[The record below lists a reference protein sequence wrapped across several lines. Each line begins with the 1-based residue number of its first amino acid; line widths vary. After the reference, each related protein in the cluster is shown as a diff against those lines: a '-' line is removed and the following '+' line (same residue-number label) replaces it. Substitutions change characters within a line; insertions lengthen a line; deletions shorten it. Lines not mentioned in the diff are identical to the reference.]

1 MHADFDKK
9 FPILLAKD
17 SYLTELIILDCH
29 IRVKHSRVR
38 DTLNHL
44 RATFWITQGRRVV
57 GKVIKKCKLCP
68 RYDSQ
73 AFDLLPAAPLP
84 DFRLKVDFPFSS
96 TGVDYF
102 GPLFVK
108 NIFHSS
114 ESDLYPV
121 HVVLYTCATSRA
133 VHLDVVPNTSCI
145 AFVRSLK
152 RFVNRHGLSKLYVS
166 DNATCFSGPEL
177 SSFLL
182 NVESEWDFIL
192 SSSPWWGG
200 YWERL
205 VQSSKR
211 CLRKILGRAKLTYEE
226 LLTVLAEVEG
236 VLNSRPLCHIYDDS
250 VDDVLTPSHLIFGRR
265 LLTPTYENASPD
277 LLEFTSEDLNRRAT
291 YIHSL
296 LEHFWE
302 RWVKEYLTELREFHK
317 CNNRVPEKQ
326 VQLGDVVL
334 IHDKLKRNRW
344 RMGVVEQLFE
354 GRDGFNRGCKVR
366 TITKTGRISYL
377 NRPVNKL
384 YPLEVQSN
392 VTTKSVQSIPDTI
405 INSSNDNVT
414 IINNE
419 KDSEKVSATDRPRRA
434 AADIGIQRRREMNQ
448 I

>member
-1 MHADFDKK
+1 MATVCGVVFSLSVFRDEKGVLRIKGRLESMHADFDNK

-17 SYLTELIILDCH
+17 NYLTELIILDCH
-29 IRVKHSRVR
+29 IRVKHSRVK

-108 NIFHSS
+108 NVFHSS

-152 RFVNRHGLSKLYVS
+152 RFVNRYGLSKLYVS
-166 DNATCFSGPEL
+166 DNATCFTGPEL

-182 NVESEWDFIL
+182 EVESEWDFIL

-205 VQSSKR
+205 VQS
-211 CLRKILGRAKLTYEE
+211 
-226 LLTVLAEVEG
+226 
-236 VLNSRPLCHIYDDS
+236 
-250 VDDVLTPSHLIFGRR
+250 
-265 LLTPTYENASPD
+265 
-277 LLEFTSEDLNRRAT
+277 
-291 YIHSL
+291 
-296 LEHFWE
+296 
-302 RWVKEYLTELREFHK
+302 
-317 CNNRVPEKQ
+317 
-326 VQLGDVVL
+326 
-334 IHDKLKRNRW
+334 
-344 RMGVVEQLFE
+344 
-354 GRDGFNRGCKVR
+354 
-366 TITKTGRISYL
+366 
-377 NRPVNKL
+377 
-384 YPLEVQSN
+384 
-392 VTTKSVQSIPDTI
+392 
-405 INSSNDNVT
+405 
-414 IINNE
+414 
-419 KDSEKVSATDRPRRA
+419 
-434 AADIGIQRRREMNQ
+434 IQRC
-448 I
+448 